1 MLQNKIYQNY
11 IIEIFKTF
19 LTILFGLTVIAW
31 TVRAVNFLD
40 LIVESGYPLITYFQY
55 SFLNIFGIL
64 TKFIPLSFLVALSIF
79 IAKQIQENE
88 LIILLTSGVKK
99 IQIVHLFLFC
109 SILMSIFYIIFSV
122 FITPTALN
130 KSRQIL
136 GNENLASF
144 LPTVK
149 VQQFSDSFS
158 GITFIVDEKVENQIQ
173 NIFLQDRSNNL
184 KNISAGN
191 IEKDSTT
198 IIAGSGLVEENKMV
212 LFNGQIISSTK
223 DNNKNHIVKFEQ
235 LNINLSN
242 LQNTTIKKPKI
253 QETSTYRLLGCLNN
267 NYFNDEYC
275 RSSFKDE
282 ILPTLNRR
290 IVFPLFF
297 PTMALISSFLLIRS
311 KKTLL
316 LNKVSVFGYCF
327 IALLFAELTIRY
339 SGLSKI
345 LNNLFFIL
353 PIILSFFTYIFL
365 KYKFLKESIK

>member
-327 IALLFAELTIRY
+327 IVLLFAELTIRY

-365 KYKFLKESIK
+365 KYKFLKESTK